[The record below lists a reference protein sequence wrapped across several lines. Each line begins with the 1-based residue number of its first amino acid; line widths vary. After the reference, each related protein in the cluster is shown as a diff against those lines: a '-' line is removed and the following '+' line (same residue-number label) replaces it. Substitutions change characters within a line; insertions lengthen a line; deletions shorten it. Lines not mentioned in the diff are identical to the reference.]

1 MKFGEGNVYE
11 GEFKD
16 NSLHGKG
23 KLTNDVRMMCYDGE
37 WRQNKMHGHGVY
49 KWHDGRRYQGEY
61 QDDKKHG
68 FGAYMWV
75 DGRIYYGM
83 WKDGH
88 QHGEGTIV
96 LPNMSMKKSHWEN
109 GKETAR
115 LKLAD
120 TEKEQIAKYV
130 TEMQADDAEER
141 KHLKIGGLTRSQTL
155 KRK

>member
-1 MKFGEGNVYE
+1 
-11 GEFKD
+11 
-16 NSLHGKG
+16 
-23 KLTNDVRMMCYDGE
+23 
-37 WRQNKMHGHGVY
+37 
-49 KWHDGRRYQGEY
+49 
-61 QDDKKHG
+61 
-68 FGAYMWV
+68 MWV